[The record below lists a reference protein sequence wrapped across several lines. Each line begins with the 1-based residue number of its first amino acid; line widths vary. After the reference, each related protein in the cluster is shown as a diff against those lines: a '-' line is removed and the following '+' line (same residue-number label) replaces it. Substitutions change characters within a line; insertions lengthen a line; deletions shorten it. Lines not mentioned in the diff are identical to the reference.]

1 MARPMS
7 NVRQSSLAPPP
18 ACALESADFRLSAY
32 SARPPDSSRERTG
45 PGRPAIGSAPAPGR
59 PTSSSTPAG
68 WGASGT
74 SKRTLRASGSDG
86 GHVGTEDTPRG
97 VSSFSSDGGTA
108 AALEE
113 AAPPVPAAGASISL
127 SSPDASVIRLR
138 VDASPAAFPAGSR
151 TALAAL
157 PLKAGARR
165 LPKARCCASIARH
178 SPGIKV
184 CEPSNG
190 LLRTLHA
197 SHFHVIGAINGYRH

>member
-1 MARPMS
+1 MARPIS

-32 SARPPDSSRERTG
+32 SARPPDSSRERAG
-45 PGRPAIGSAPAPGR
+45 PCRPESGTAPAPGE
-59 PTSSSTPAG
+59 PTSATLPPPALWTDTTSSSTPAG

-74 SKRTLRASGSDG
+74 EVRTRRASGSDG

-108 AALEE
+108 AALED
-113 AAPPVPAAGASISL
+113 AAPPESAAGASISC

-138 VDASPAAFPAGSR
+138 VDASPAALPTGSR

-165 LPKARCCASIARH
+165 LP
-178 SPGIKV
+178 
-184 CEPSNG
+184 
-190 LLRTLHA
+190 
-197 SHFHVIGAINGYRH
+197 